1 MPPKFSYAGAMTS
14 PFADFTYDARS
25 YDLVRFRDDAT
36 DHRIAS
42 TLSSVI
48 ASDDV
53 ETTRRALDE
62 GDVDLLITFARR
74 RIVTARRN
82 QSAAAIGEAL
92 DAYALLPSI
101 GDGEMA
107 TWFKGALLEARENA
121 ANFDALHER
130 FTSIA
135 PAGSQSSA
143 DVVFGSLDRLEH
155 LAQCHLVETHTS
167 YGTGFLQTVVVRD
180 IDATSHSMLG
190 SSGLV
195 GAPGRLA
202 PYVVGYDIAS
212 SIANVAA
219 ALADGFD
226 RLEGHE
232 TTALRHDQLIAA
244 TFDIVTSGSFLPAR
258 ACVSFQVAVL
268 EGLSFTATVADVDP
282 EHTGYSAEALA
293 DMADDLVDQ
302 AAFATES
309 TLVVLSVVPD
319 FDELFADIDEEESDE
334 EFGEEEYDDDP
345 LAPYLDVV
353 RATVGAAQ

>member
-1 MPPKFSYAGAMTS
+1 MTS

-42 TLSSVI
+42 TLSSVL
-48 ASDDV
+48 AGEDVAGARRSLDD
-53 ETTRRALDE
+53 

-74 RIVTARRN
+74 RVVTARRN

-92 DAYALLPSI
+92 DAYALLPII
-101 GDGEMA
+101 GEGELA
-107 TWFKGALLEARENA
+107 TWFKGGLLVARDNA
-121 ANFDALHER
+121 ADLDALRER
-130 FTSIA
+130 FANVATDTVQWSV
-135 PAGSQSSA
+135 
-143 DVVFGSLDRLEH
+143 DVVFDSLERLEH
-155 LAQCHLVETHTS
+155 LAQCHLVETNTS
-167 YGTGFLQTVVVRD
+167 YGLGLLQTVVVRD

-226 RLEGHE
+226 GLEGHE

-268 EGLSFTATVADVDP
+268 DGLSFTATVADIDP
-282 EHTGYSAEALA
+282 EHTGHSAEALA

-319 FDELFADIDEEESDE
+319 FDELFADVDEEESDE
-334 EFGEEEYDDDP
+334 EVGEEEYDDDP

-353 RATVGAAQ
+353 RATVEAAK